1 MKVKRE
7 YNKEQI
13 IVERQNNVSSDIEES
28 EDMTI
33 EPREPNG
40 SFMNEKGSSD
50 SDGSIYFRN
59 SRKRRRILESDTSD
73 EEDLLDIRQYQRS
86 PIWYVQ
92 KDNKFSGT
100 PPPFTSPF
108 EIKISGETPYE
119 YFKYIF
125 TDEIFE
131 HIVQETIR
139 YAVDCGKDSF
149 RVNVSEMKEFYGIN
163 IIMTYIK
170 YPNYRLYW
178 SSDAGLRLNL
188 IADTMSLKR
197 FEEIKRF
204 LHYKNN
210 HTIPSECDDIF
221 IKIRPLLDML
231 SQIFENATTLSEFQA
246 IDEMTIPFKGR
257 HRGKQYNKSKPKKW
271 GFKCWVRA
279 SQNGY
284 VSKFEM

>member
-1 MKVKRE
+1 MKVKRGH
-7 YNKEQI
+7 NKEQI
-13 IVERQNNVSSDIEES
+13 ITERQNNVSSDVEELE
-28 EDMTI
+28 EDLTI
-33 EPREPNG
+33 EPQDPNR
-40 SFMNEKGSSD
+40 SFMNEEGYSD

-59 SRKRRRILESDTSD
+59 SRKRRRILESD

-86 PIWYVQ
+86 PIWYIE
-92 KDNKFSGT
+92 KDNEFSRT
-100 PPPFTSPF
+100 PPPFVSPF
-108 EIKISGETPYE
+108 EIKITGETPYE

-139 YAVDCGKDSF
+139 YAVDCEKHSF
-149 RVNVSEMKEFYGIN
+149 HINVSEMKQFYGIN

-178 SSDAGLRLNL
+178 SSDVGLRLSI

-210 HTIPSECDDIF
+210 HTIPNDCDDIF

-231 SQIFENATTLSEFQA
+231 SQT
-246 IDEMTIPFKGR
+246 
-257 HRGKQYNKSKPKKW
+257 Y
-271 GFKCWVRA
+271 
-279 SQNGY
+279 
-284 VSKFEM
+284 